1 MIFIFL
7 LSEES
12 LSTNNE
18 DYDIDEEI
26 EDGEFPSS
34 PERVIHFDNLS
45 RKIKDLHSDF
55 ISGDLDP
62 RPGFQRGYVWDKTKA
77 SRLIESILLKVPIP
91 PIYTAQ
97 DDDDTEVV
105 IDGQQRLLSIF
116 SFIDGKLPGDKK
128 KFTLSGL
135 KVKKDLNW
143 YSFKDL
149 EKSEQKTILNYSLPL
164 ITITKES
171 DKNIR
176 FEIFERLN
184 TGSQPLNHQEIRNC
198 IYRGKYN
205 DFINKLCENDD
216 FQFILNSE
224 SLHKRMKDVEL
235 ILRFFTFQNQTY
247 LNYKPSMKQFL
258 NHEMES
264 NLNMDIMK
272 KKDAE
277 KKFKNSVSLIKSVF
291 GDMAFRRFVKGSKD
305 EPNGHYEERR
315 VNNGLYDILMFGFSQ
330 YEKSQIMKKKDI
342 IKEELF
348 NLMTHDNDFINSI
361 AHQTDKKENVQIK
374 FEKWL
379 QCLRDIIGY
388 SGKEPRA
395 FSYELKQKLFK
406 KNPICAYGK
415 CKQEI
420 VSINDAEVDHIEHY
434 WRGGKTIPS
443 NARLLHR
450 YCNRKRG
457 GSD

>member
-1 MIFIFL
+1 
-7 LSEES
+7 
-12 LSTNNE
+12 
-18 DYDIDEEI
+18 
-26 EDGEFPSS
+26 
-34 PERVIHFDNLS
+34 
-45 RKIKDLHSDF
+45 
-55 ISGDLDP
+55 
-62 RPGFQRGYVWDKTKA
+62 
-77 SRLIESILLKVPIP
+77 
-91 PIYTAQ
+91 
-97 DDDDTEVV
+97 
-105 IDGQQRLLSIF
+105 
-116 SFIDGKLPGDKK
+116 
-128 KFTLSGL
+128 
-135 KVKKDLNW
+135 
-143 YSFKDL
+143 
-149 EKSEQKTILNYSLPL
+149 
-164 ITITKES
+164 
-171 DKNIR
+171 
-176 FEIFERLN
+176 
-184 TGSQPLNHQEIRNC
+184 
-198 IYRGKYN
+198 
-205 DFINKLCENDD
+205 
-216 FQFILNSE
+216 
-224 SLHKRMKDVEL
+224 MKDVEL

-395 FSYELKQKLFK
+395 FSFELKQKLFK